1 MFNNLFDESK
11 VGSNE
16 SAKAKAKALVLDF
29 GSVISLTM
37 FETHAQTEKELGLAP
52 GTLTWMGPFDPDND
66 PMWRDMEAG
75 KITQRDYWLARAK
88 EVGELVGENWTTM
101 MDFVKRARGQDP
113 MSIMRQEMIDLIY
126 LAHESGRKVAILSN
140 ELDLFFGDDI
150 RGKLPFLSAVDVI
163 VDASYTNILKPDP
176 KAYHLCLDELK
187 LAANECVFIDDQII
201 NAEGANAVGMIGLHL
216 DVFKPEICINAA
228 KKLLGLC

>member
-1 MFNNLFDESK
+1 MFNNLFDKSEEQLS
-11 VGSNE
+11 GH
-16 SAKAKAKALVLDF
+16 AKALVLDF

-113 MSIMRQEMIDLIY
+113 MSIMRQEMVDLIY
-126 LAHESGRKVAILSN
+126 LAHKSGLKVAILSN

-187 LAANECVFIDDQII
+187 LEASDCVFIDDQII

-216 DVFKPEICINAA
+216 DVFKPEICITEA
-228 KKLLGLC
+228 KKLLGLR

>member
-1 MFNNLFDESK
+1 MLDNLDDEKK
-11 VGSNE
+11 VYSN
-16 SAKAKAKALVLDF
+16 KPVKALVLDF

-37 FETHAQTEKELGLAP
+37 FETHAQTENELGLSP

-113 MSIMRQEMIDLIY
+113 MSIMRQEMIDLMY
-126 LAHESGRKVAILSN
+126 LAHKNGRKVAILSN

-150 RGKLPFLSAVDVI
+150 RGKLPFLEIVDVI
-163 VDASYTNILKPDP
+163 VDASYTKILKPDP

-187 LAANECVFIDDQII
+187 LDAAECVFIDDQII
-201 NAEGANAVGMIGLHL
+201 NTEGANAVGMIGLQL
-216 DVFKPEICINAA
+216 DVFNPDICINDA

>member
-1 MFNNLFDESK
+1 MIDKKDICLDEQT
-11 VGSNE
+11 
-16 SAKAKAKALVLDF
+16 KAKALVLDF

-66 PMWRDMEAG
+66 SMWRDMEAG
-75 KITQRDYWLARAK
+75 KITQRDYWLTRAK
-88 EVGELVGENWTTM
+88 EVGDLVGENWTTM

-113 MSIMRQEMIDLIY
+113 MSIMRQEMIDLMH
-126 LAHESGRKVAILSN
+126 LAHDSGRKVAILSN

-150 RGKLPFLSAVDVI
+150 REKLPFLSIVDVI
-163 VDASYTNILKPDP
+163 VDATYTNILKPDP

-201 NAEGANAVGMIGLHL
+201 NADGATVVGMIGLQL
-216 DVFKPEICINAA
+216 DVFHPEVCINDA
-228 KKLLGLC
+228 KRLLGLS

>member
-1 MFNNLFDESK
+1 MIENLYDAARGHSE
-11 VGSNE
+11 E
-16 SAKAKAKALVLDF
+16 PQTTKALVLDF

-37 FETHAQTEKELGLAP
+37 FETHAQTEKELGLKP

-66 PMWRDMEAG
+66 PMWQDMEAG

-126 LAHESGRKVAILSN
+126 LAHENGRKIAILSN

-150 RGKLPFLSAVDVI
+150 RGKLPFLTAVDVI

-176 KAYHLCLDELK
+176 KAYQLCLDELELSAK
-187 LAANECVFIDDQII
+187 DCVFIDDQII
-201 NAEGANAVGMIGLHL
+201 NAEGANAVGMVGLQL
-216 DVFKPEICINAA
+216 DVFKPEICINDA
-228 KKLLGLC
+228 KKFLGLS

>member
-1 MFNNLFDESK
+1 MFNNLFDENK
-11 VGSNE
+11 ADSNE
-16 SAKAKAKALVLDF
+16 SANAKALVLDF

-75 KITQRDYWLARAK
+75 NITQRDYWLARAK
-88 EVGELVGENWTTM
+88 EVGALVGENWTTM

-113 MSIMRQEMIDLIY
+113 MSIMRQEMIDLMY
-126 LAHESGRKVAILSN
+126 LAHENGRKVAILSN

-150 RGKLPFLSAVDVI
+150 RDKLPFLEIVDVI
-163 VDASYTNILKPDP
+163 VDASYTKILKPDP

-187 LAANECVFIDDQII
+187 LNAADCVFIDDQII
-201 NAEGANAVGMIGLHL
+201 NAEGANAVGMIGLQL
-216 DVFKPEICINAA
+216 DVFKPEKCINDA
-228 KKLLGLC
+228 KKYLGLN